1 MIKANVTGLGRLLAA
16 SALAL
21 SAAAGVAGADDLKI
35 GAITSFSGSGQS
47 LGTAYQAAWQ
57 LALDEANAAGGVN
70 GRNAVLVIADTA
82 SDPTHGVSELRRL
95 ISNEKVE
102 VILGSVVSQETL
114 PMVPLSTEAG
124 LLQISASASTMLTP
138 EYGPLHFSTS
148 PTGLDQMK
156 ANVDFAVD
164 NLGLKKLALISD
176 NGGMSKAAVA
186 EIEAYMT
193 ERGVP
198 PVIVQEFAFK
208 SEDMTPQLFS
218 MRNAGAEGVLIINSI
233 GDDSRR
239 FLENRLDIDWM
250 VPVLG
255 SMTMSNYAVGNALAI
270 GNEAFE
276 NVYSTQNI
284 GMTYCPGDAVGESA
298 FAKMAVIA
306 KEKIPDVDRMGG
318 AESLVPPYVMAQVLI
333 AAINGAGSTDGK
345 TVAAWLEAAGP
356 IETVAG
362 PMQVTKEKHFFPSAR
377 SLAVITKPHEKR
389 EDGLS
394 LRADCK

>member
-239 FLENRLDIDWM
+239 FLENRLDIDC
-250 VPVLG
+250 VSACNLDPLSG
-255 SMTMSNYAVGNALAI
+255 GI
-270 GNEAFE
+270 G
-276 NVYSTQNI
+276 
-284 GMTYCPGDAVGESA
+284 
-298 FAKMAVIA
+298 
-306 KEKIPDVDRMGG
+306 
-318 AESLVPPYVMAQVLI
+318 AQ
-333 AAINGAGSTDGK
+333 
-345 TVAAWLEAAGP
+345 
-356 IETVAG
+356 
-362 PMQVTKEKHFFPSAR
+362 F
-377 SLAVITKPHEKR
+377 
-389 EDGLS
+389 
-394 LRADCK
+394 

>member
-1 MIKANVTGLGRLLAA
+1 MTKSTIGRLVSV

-21 SAAAGVAGADDLKI
+21 GVGVGGASADDLKI
-35 GAITSFSGSGQS
+35 GAITSFTGAGQS
-47 LGTAYQAAWQ
+47 LGPAYQAAWQ
-57 LALDEANAAGGVN
+57 LALDGVNDAGGVL
-70 GRNAVLVIADTA
+70 GRKAVLVTGDTA

-102 VILGSVVSQETL
+102 AILGSVVSQETI
-114 PMVPLSTEAG
+114 PMVPLTTEAG
-124 LLQISASASTMLTP
+124 LVQVSASASTTLTP

-164 NLGLKKLALISD
+164 KLGLKKLALISD
-176 NGGMSKAAVA
+176 NGGMSKAAVT
-186 EIEAYMT
+186 EITAYMT

-218 MRNAGAEGVLIINSI
+218 MRSAEADGVLLINSI
-233 GDDSRR
+233 GDDSRK

-250 VPVLG
+250 VPVLANQ
-255 SMTMSNYAVGNALAI
+255 TMSNYAVGNALAI
-270 GNEAFE
+270 GGEAFA

-298 FAKMAVIA
+298 FAKMAVVA

-318 AESLVPPYVMAQVLI
+318 AESLVPPYVMAQVLLAGI
-333 AAINGAGSTDGK
+333 QGAGSTDGK
-345 TVAAWLEAAGP
+345 AVAAWFESAGP
-356 IETVAG
+356 IDTIAG
-362 PMQVTKEKHFFPSAR
+362 PMEVSKTKHFFPSAE
-377 SLAVITKPHEKR
+377 SMAVIINPHEKR
-389 EDGLS
+389 EDGLA
-394 LRADCK
+394 LRATCE